1 MSRFFTG
8 GSSSEDEGSG
18 DDNNK
23 EEEEPIKAPV
33 KFTKTAGAS
42 SSSEEEVDVK
52 RVVKSTR
59 DKRYDELTETIQ
71 RIRNHMKIN
80 DWNSIHTEFEK
91 LNKLLQKAN
100 QIIQKEGIPRFY
112 IKALVVL
119 EDFVKTTHENKSKV
133 TMNATNAKSF
143 NAMRQKLKKH
153 NKNYEKEIEEYRKN
167 PDTTDAVNADDDDKD
182 KDEEDKSMDEEEE
195 EEKKKPKAGSDD
207 EKDEF
212 EPEDDEQDKSSGS
225 EDDYVQE
232 EGEDKR
238 KKMAS

>member
-1 MSRFFTG
+1 LGEKVHRKILWFQKKILSQIINNTYDQTKCLVFFTG

-80 DWNSIHTEFEK
+80 D
-91 LNKLLQKAN
+91 
-100 QIIQKEGIPRFY
+100 
-112 IKALVVL
+112 
-119 EDFVKTTHENKSKV
+119 
-133 TMNATNAKSF
+133 
-143 NAMRQKLKKH
+143 
-153 NKNYEKEIEEYRKN
+153 RK
-167 PDTTDAVNADDDDKD
+167 
-182 KDEEDKSMDEEEE
+182 
-195 EEKKKPKAGSDD
+195 
-207 EKDEF
+207 
-212 EPEDDEQDKSSGS
+212 
-225 EDDYVQE
+225 
-232 EGEDKR
+232 
-238 KKMAS
+238 